1 MRDEATMDEMNM
13 AMNKSRYAHDD
24 KLHVEFYY
32 KPRIDHEK
40 TEEAGHPVYK
50 DVLYARVTPPGG
62 QTVDQP
68 INDLTRKRFAARI
81 AQWEAM
87 NKEGDGI
94 VGFRLEEWPQITRSQ
109 VEMLKY
115 QRIHTVE
122 QLAETSDGNLQTIMG
137 GMGLKQQARDYLE
150 KANGTEAQLQK
161 MAARIAELEAATA
174 EAPKRRGRPAKTAES
189 NIEA

>member
-32 KPRIDHEK
+32 KPRIDHQK

-50 DVLYARVTPPGG
+50 DVLYSRVTPPGG
-62 QTVDQP
+62 STVDQP
-68 INDLTRKRFAARI
+68 INDLTRRRFAARI

-87 NKEGDGI
+87 QGEGDGI

-115 QRIHTVE
+115 HKIHTVE

-137 GMGLKQQARDYLE
+137 GMGLKQSAQKYLE
-150 KANGTEAQLQK
+150 KANGTEAQLAK
-161 MAARIAELEAATA
+161 MAARIAELEAD
-174 EAPKRRGRPAKTAES
+174 APKKRGRPAKETSE
-189 NIEA
+189 E